1 MKDII
6 VTGSLAYDRIMHFS
20 EKFTDHILPDQIHNL
35 NVCFQVNG
43 VTENFGGTAG
53 NIAYALKLMGVDP
66 IISATIGNDHH
77 NYFAWLAKNH
87 IGREEIRII
96 PEELTAGAYITTDT
110 SNNQIT
116 GFNPGAMKYSSCLEI
131 AKLDPAKTIV
141 LVSPG
146 NLEDM
151 ITYPKLCKEN
161 GIDYV
166 FDPGQALPML
176 QPGDLIEVINDAML
190 LIVNEYEFNLL
201 QEKTALT
208 REGLLE
214 LARVTIVTL
223 GAGGS
228 EIYENGTV
236 HKVPVCPANKVADPT
251 GAGDAYR
258 GGLLS
263 GLISGLTLAESARQG
278 SVCAS
283 FAVECDGTQDYTISK
298 ETFLTRLKSLQE
310 V

>member
-1 MKDII
+1 MKNII
-6 VTGSLAYDRIMHFS
+6 VTGSLAYDRIMHFG
-20 EKFTDHILPDQIHNL
+20 EKFSDHILPDQIHNL

-87 IGREEIRII
+87 IGKEEIRII
-96 PEELTAGAYITTDT
+96 AEELTASAYITTDT

-116 GFNPGAMKYSSCLEI
+116 GFNPGAMKYTSCLDI
-131 AKLDPAKTIV
+131 AALNPAETLL

-161 GIDYV
+161 GIPYI

-176 QPGDLIEVINDAML
+176 QPKDLIEVITGAMM
-190 LIVNEYEFNLL
+190 LIVNEYEFSLL

-208 REGLLE
+208 REGLLS
-214 LARVTIVTL
+214 LAEITIITL
-223 GAGGS
+223 GATGS
-228 EIYENGTV
+228 QIHENGNI
-236 HKVPVCPANKVADPT
+236 HQVPVFKTAKVADPT

-263 GLISGLTLAESARQG
+263 GLVEGLSLPEAALRG
-278 SVCAS
+278 AVCAS

-298 ETFLTRLKSLQE
+298 EAFLTRLESLQ
-310 V
+310 

>member
-1 MKDII
+1 MKKII

-20 EKFTDHILPDQIHNL
+20 EKFSDHILPDQIHNL

-66 IISATIGNDHH
+66 VISATIGNDHH

-87 IGREEIRII
+87 IGKEEIRII
-96 PEELTAGAYITTDT
+96 AEELTASAYITTDT

-116 GFNPGAMKYSSCLEI
+116 GFNPGAMKYTSCLDI
-131 AKLDPAKTIV
+131 AAQNPAETLL

-161 GIDYV
+161 GIPYI

-176 QPGDLIEVINDAML
+176 QPKDLIEVITGAMM
-190 LIVNEYEFNLL
+190 LIVNEYEFSLL

-208 REGLLE
+208 REGLLA
-214 LARVTIVTL
+214 LAEITIITS
-223 GAGGS
+223 GAAGS
-228 EIYENGTV
+228 QIHENGNI
-236 HKVPVCPANKVADPT
+236 HQVPVYKTSKVADPT

-263 GLISGLTLAESARQG
+263 GLVEGLPLPEAALRG
-278 SVCAS
+278 AVCAS
-283 FAVECDGTQDYTISK
+283 FAVECDGTQDYTISR
-298 ETFLTRLKSLQE
+298 EAFLTRLVSLQ
-310 V
+310 